1 MPGLELVGAHR
12 ACPGIFHLSLTTAGC
27 FNLWSPTEGKAELH
41 LRQLSL
47 KYKQAIL
54 QDDLL
59 QRSKFSIVLLGAC
72 VLHVPTAQWPVE
84 ERNLILTP
92 PCWCWCCSRDS
103 FYIWQECYLRLS
115 TAAEKIHLWY
125 LIWSPPCPQ
134 ASWLYQQDCCTAAVA
149 LAMPRISAFYTLAFA
164 SPSLMC
170 FFAPNPLP
178 DYQRQS
184 EVGHAWS
191 KLIQFWN
198 GDDVGCGLVAGE
210 WAMWNVKEERTR
222 RQAVNIPS

>member
-103 FYIWQECYLRLS
+103 FTSGQNAIFDCPLQQRRFICDIWYGVRPALRLLGS
-115 TAAEKIHLWY
+115 TSKI
-125 LIWSPPCPQ
+125 
-134 ASWLYQQDCCTAAVA
+134 VA
-149 LAMPRISAFYTLAFA
+149 LQL
-164 SPSLMC
+164 
-170 FFAPNPLP
+170 
-178 DYQRQS
+178 
-184 EVGHAWS
+184 
-191 KLIQFWN
+191 
-198 GDDVGCGLVAGE
+198 
-210 WAMWNVKEERTR
+210 
-222 RQAVNIPS
+222 